1 MRKKIALIGLVIFVI
16 GVVLIASFFVT
27 GFSLPKAVKTV
38 SEVSAGEWD
47 SGLIQATPNGT
58 LAVIATSSSNYGLI
72 PASDLSQVTS
82 SNLAS
87 LAIKPLSS
95 TSIESHLALTY
106 MNLSGL
112 YYFVV
117 YSSSTPAITVTF
129 ISNTYLGAA
138 HGLLILAGG
147 LLSLIGIIVGVVGL
161 VMRKKVTS

>member
-87 LAIKPLSS
+87 LAIKPLTS

-129 ISNTYLGAA
+129 ISNTDLGAA

-147 LLSLIGIIVGVVGL
+147 FLSLIGIIVGVVGL